1 MNKRNALSWSTLA
14 VLALAL
20 ATTGSSGTAHAQASR
35 APVTLAQAPCTPR
48 DSTVSCCVKTHPG
61 SPERCGAT
69 KLEAE
74 EILFAAKVAMELA
87 RTDLPE
93 WKRSCMETYV
103 RCKEEE
109 WRGQCYDCFRYCE
122 GQNGNWPRDK
132 CRRKTGND

>member
-1 MNKRNALSWSTLA
+1 MSTWNTPSWGMLVVFA
-14 VLALAL
+14 FVLAA
-20 ATTGSSGTAHAQASR
+20 AGRSRTAHAQAGS
-35 APVTLAQAPCTPR
+35 APVSLAQAQCTPR

-61 SPERCGAT
+61 APERCGAT

-74 EILFAAKVAMELA
+74 EILFTAKVASELA

-109 WRGQCYDCFRYCE
+109 WRGHCYDCFRYCE

-132 CRRKTGND
+132 CRRKTGGD